1 MLSVTGP
8 TDRMAR
14 FIPFPLQ
21 NAPGCARI
29 ERIPVFVELSD
40 KECFHSTL
48 DGKLVH
54 DGVTC
59 SIYLR
64 RWREA
69 MREKSVLPKNTTHWS
84 WPGTRFSKARKLFGL
99 TKLFCYNLHLKRER
113 YIRWILLLPSF
124 RKCSLIF
131 WSVSLYTPR
140 RGSFP
145 FTTKIT
151 ACAYLANVRA
161 RFAAASDFCL
171 SPGFWS

>member
-1 MLSVTGP
+1 M
-8 TDRMAR
+8 TDNDWSNGA
-14 FIPFPLQ
+14 FHPFPITKCSRVCQDRAYSGFRRIKWQRVFSLH
-21 NAPGCARI
+21 PG
-29 ERIPVFVELSD
+29 
-40 KECFHSTL
+40 
-48 DGKLVH
+48 
-54 DGVTC
+54 
-59 SIYLR
+59 
-64 RWREA
+64 REA
-69 MREKSVLPKNTTHWS
+69 SPRWGYLQHIFTEVERGNEREKCFAQEYNTLIL
-84 WPGTRFSKARKLFGL
+84 ARDPFLESPETFRA

-113 YIRWILLLPSF
+113 HIRWILLLPSF